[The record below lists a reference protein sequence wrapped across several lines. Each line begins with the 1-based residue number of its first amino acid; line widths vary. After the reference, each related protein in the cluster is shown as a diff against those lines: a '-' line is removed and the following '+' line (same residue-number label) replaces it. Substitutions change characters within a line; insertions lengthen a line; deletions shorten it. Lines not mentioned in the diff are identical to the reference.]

1 MPFQT
6 GGLAEMGLR
15 PAGTSVSKSPLE
27 QILEGAASS
36 MAAYDKGK
44 KEKAVK
50 EKDKLD
56 MYIALRNAGYGKEEA
71 YNATLKPL
79 GFVVP
84 GDTPGEKKSAAELEK
99 TEAETEQIKAKTKKL
114 GSGRYDKAEDVPKT
128 AGGLPLDKVKQDD
141 DGKWYGEYKA
151 GKDQE
156 DPFDTGS
163 GAEDAGGE
171 ETPSAKTGSSPIKW
185 KELLGTI
192 IGGSFGPAGM
202 AIGKRAGSSA
212 ELRSAEKNA
221 NKGKTIYNAETE
233 AIIKAN
239 LEAYPNKSRDE
250 IIAALKS
257 KGLIK

>member
-27 QILEGAASS
+27 QILEGAAAS
-36 MAAYDKGK
+36 MTAYDKGK

-71 YNATLKPL
+71 YEATLKPL
-79 GFVVP
+79 GFMIP

-99 TEAETEQIKAKTKKL
+99 TEAETEQIRAKTKKL

-156 DPFDTGS
+156 DLFDTGS
-163 GAEDAGGE
+163 ETGGEGETPAAKAGG
-171 ETPSAKTGSSPIKW
+171 SSGRW
-185 KELLGTI
+185 KNLLATI
-192 IGGSFGPAGM
+192 ISGSFGPAGM
-202 AIGKRAGSSA
+202 AIGDRMKSEVKLKKA
-212 ELRSAEKNA
+212 EQEA
-221 NKGKTIYNAETE
+221 NKGKTIYDAETE
-233 AIIKAN
+233 AMIKAN
-239 LEAYPNKSRDE
+239 MDAYPNKSRDE
-250 IIAALKS
+250 IIAALVK
-257 KGLIK
+257 KGVIK